1 MIRQVR
7 YRAHHGH
14 LKQDQQAID
23 QDAAAADAARDLL
36 ASWLLK
42 DGDVFG
48 QNLPLYLGSASS
60 TILPR
65 IDQSLPSIA

>member
-1 MIRQVR
+1 
-7 YRAHHGH
+7 
-14 LKQDQQAID
+14 
-23 QDAAAADAARDLL
+23 LL

-60 TILPR
+60 TIQPR
-65 IDQSLPSIA
+65 IDQPLPSIA